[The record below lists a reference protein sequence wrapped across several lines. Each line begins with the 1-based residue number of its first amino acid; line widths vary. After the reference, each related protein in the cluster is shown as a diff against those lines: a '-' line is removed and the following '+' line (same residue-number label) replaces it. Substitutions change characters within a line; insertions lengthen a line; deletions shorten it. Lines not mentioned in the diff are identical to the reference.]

1 MASGPDFKKATKQT
15 LANRAGQ
22 VCSNPECRKPT
33 SGPHS
38 DESKAIN
45 LGEAAHIRAARP
57 GQARY
62 DASMTD
68 KERAAISNGIWLCKE
83 CARRID
89 VDEAKYSVA
98 TLAEWKNI
106 HGKWISGG
114 KPLTQAAGI
123 PLVDI
128 QLSRV
133 TASPEF
139 AQFEIQFAYDIV
151 LHNKSNAAISNIN
164 IVRTIISDKNRQ
176 KIAVHQPTLQKLQS
190 FQKAINV
197 LGPEERSK
205 IYREHSPSYEF
216 MRINVMY
223 EDQYD
228 KLFRCT
234 FEGDRDGMRLTK
246 KEILR
251 QTKID

>member
-1 MASGPDFKKATKQT
+1 MASGPDFNNATKQT

-33 SGPHS
+33 SGPRS

-45 LGEAAHIRAARP
+45 LDEAAHIRSARP

-68 KERAAISNGIWLCKE
+68 KERAEISNGIWLCKE

-89 VDEAKYSVA
+89 VDEAKYPVA
-98 TLAEWKNI
+98 ILAGWKNI
-106 HGKWISGG
+106 HEKWISGG
-114 KPLTQAAGI
+114 KPTTQDAGI

-133 TASPEF
+133 MASPEF

-151 LHNKSNAAISNIN
+151 LHNKSNATISNIN
-164 IVRTIISDKNRQ
+164 IVRTIIPDRNRQ
-176 KIAVHQPTLQKLQS
+176 KIAVHQSALQKLKS
-190 FQKAINV
+190 FQKTINV
-197 LGPEERSK
+197 LSPAESSK

-216 MRINVMY
+216 MRVNVTY

-228 KLFRCT
+228 KLFRCA
-234 FEGDRDGMRLTK
+234 FEGGRDGVRLTK
-246 KEILR
+246 KETLG
-251 QTKID
+251 QTKIE

>member
-1 MASGPDFKKATKQT
+1 MASGPDFSKSTKKT

-22 VCSNPECRKPT
+22 VCSNPECKKPT

-89 VDEAKYSVA
+89 VDETKYPVA
-98 TLAEWKNI
+98 ILAEWKNI
-106 HGKWISGG
+106 HEKWISGG
-114 KPLTQAAGI
+114 KLKTQEAGI

-151 LHNKSNAAISNIN
+151 LHNKSNAAISNVN
-164 IVRTIISDKNRQ
+164 IVRTIILDRNRQ
-176 KIAVHQPTLQKLQS
+176 KIAVHQPALQKLNS
-190 FQKAINV
+190 FQKTISV
-197 LGPEERSK
+197 LGPAESSK

-216 MRINVMY
+216 MRVNVTY
-223 EDQYD
+223 EDQHD

-234 FEGDRDGMRLTK
+234 FEGDRDGVRLTNK
-246 KEILR
+246 KTLG
-251 QTKID
+251 QTKIE